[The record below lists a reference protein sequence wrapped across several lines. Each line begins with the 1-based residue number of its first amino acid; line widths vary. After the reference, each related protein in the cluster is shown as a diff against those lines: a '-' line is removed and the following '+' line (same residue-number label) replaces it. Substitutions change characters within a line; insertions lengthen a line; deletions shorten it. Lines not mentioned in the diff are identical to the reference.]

1 MIVNLVKGAISI
13 LSGVENCPADDEAV
27 RMSWYAW
34 VGVLEFC

>member
-13 LSGVENCPADDEAV
+13 LSSAENCPADDEVA